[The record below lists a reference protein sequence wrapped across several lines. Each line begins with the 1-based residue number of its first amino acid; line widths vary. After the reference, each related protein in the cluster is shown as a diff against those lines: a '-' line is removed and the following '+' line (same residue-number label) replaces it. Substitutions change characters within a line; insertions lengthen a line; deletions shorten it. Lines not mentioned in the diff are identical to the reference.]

1 MQYEV
6 VTGFAV
12 VVVVVVVNTVYFLL
26 RNRESIVRNL
36 DVHINR

>member
-12 VVVVVVVNTVYFLL
+12 VAVVVVNTVYFLL

>member
-6 VTGFAV
+6 VTGFA